1 MKYQTSSGHTVNCIW
16 SFFRSHRIP
25 FPCVIYSNLKVAS
38 TATAA
43 TAATALLWLHN
54 IASALRFASILTFN
68 LVARIAIVCT
78 LIALHGPCK
87 FWNECWLSSSRPD
100 DPVEPWG
107 RSGGVR
113 RSGTVR
119 GGVRRCALTLDWS
132 TGSIV
137 SKTPALVCSENR
149 MCALLAHWGN
159 KLCACDLSN
168 PPCYVTW
175 RQVVWVEQEGPQSSW
190 KCVMRDTG
198 TKGQFGFRVVYDWLQ
213 FYNLLAVFI
222 DLPCWNNLLDVNS
235 GPDGDIVTDWVT
247 CQCISFI
254 IHITYINYRMK
265 FYWFWSH
272 RQLKVYLFWLVMIL

>member
-1 MKYQTSSGHTVNCIW
+1 MKHQTSSGHTVICIW
-16 SFFRSHRIP
+16 SFSRSHRIP

-54 IASALRFASILTFN
+54 IGSALRFASILTFN
-68 LVARIAIVCT
+68 LVARIAIVGT
-78 LIALHGPCK
+78 LIALHGPRK

-149 MCALLAHWGN
+149 MCALFAHWGN

-198 TKGQFGFRVVYDWLQ
+198 TKGQFGFRVVYDLVAVLQ
-213 FYNLLAVFI
+213 FVGRFHRFALLEEFAQCEQRTWWGHSHWLS
-222 DLPCWNNLLDVNS
+222 DLSMHFLYYSLNTHKL
-235 GPDGDIVTDWVT
+235 
-247 CQCISFI
+247 
-254 IHITYINYRMK
+254 
-265 FYWFWSH
+265 
-272 RQLKVYLFWLVMIL
+272 